1 MNISRY
7 IDFNAIQNL
16 RNLKLLL
23 IFSREYFFFLKNSKE
38 SEYSKW
44 KRNKIGYAMLN
55 LRSEQVVLG
64 ITLLL
69 FAYMYKYALEFGVL
83 PFILIHSP

>member
-38 SEYSKW
+38 SEYSK
-44 KRNKIGYAMLN
+44 
-55 LRSEQVVLG
+55 
-64 ITLLL
+64 
-69 FAYMYKYALEFGVL
+69 
-83 PFILIHSP
+83 